1 MTDEEVGAHF
11 KLIQLG
17 QEFFHLNIHVMPF
30 IEKLVNERARG
41 IWAEE
46 NGTYTGL
53 FSGNNFRTAL
63 SQFSITVEEWED
75 RTQFKL

>member
-1 MTDEEVGAHF
+1 MMRDEEVGAHF

-30 IEKLVNERARG
+30 IEKLVQERTEKIYYHRLD
-41 IWAEE
+41 IPPD
-46 NGTYTGL
+46 
-53 FSGNNFRTAL
+53 RVRVKAL
-63 SQFSITVEEWED
+63 LEFGITVEEWEN